1 MITRRYLLSTTS
13 SRSSM
18 GGLVMPSAVVI
29 PATGFLPSL
38 RASWRKAV
46 SGRHQGYQ
54 LLAHF
59 LDRRVHQ
66 RDIELPAGFHLLPCH
81 IQAALDHVRWLGPPA
96 GEPAGQFLAGRGG
109 EEDQQRAGN
118 APAHLPGPRNVDL
131 EQSRH
136 PGSSPFV
143 DGGFRG
149 AVLLAG
155 ERCPLQQLAAGN
167 HRVKS
172 LITDEMVFAP
182 VHLTGPRRPRSNG
195 NRQPDIRALCPQAR
209 DDGALAYAGRTGKD
223 RQPDFTGRPW
233 GKRGDLGSTA
243 DSPVHRLSDAAL
255 APGANRPWNR
265 VPRACPWGRQARS
278 DITAELVLQRGALI

>member
-59 LDRRVHQ
+59 LDRCVYQ
-66 RDIELPAGFHLLPCH
+66 RDIELPAGFHLLPGH

-109 EEDQQRAGN
+109 EEDQQRSGN
-118 APAHLPGPRNVDL
+118 APAYLPGPLNVDL
-131 EQSRH
+131 KQSRH
-136 PGSSPFV
+136 PGGGPFF
-143 DGGFRG
+143 DGSFRG

-155 ERCPLQQLAAGN
+155 ELCPLEQLAAGD
-167 HRVKS
+167 HRVES
-172 LITDEMVFAP
+172 LIAHEMVFAT
-182 VHLTGPRRPRSNG
+182 VHLAGPRRPRGNG
-195 NRQPDIRALCPQAR
+195 NRQPDVRALRPQAR
-209 DDGALAYAGRTGKD
+209 DDGALAYAGRAGKD
-223 RQPDFTGRPW
+223 RQPGLVRPPT
-233 GKRGDLGSTA
+233 GKRGI
-243 DSPVHRLSDAAL
+243 
-255 APGANRPWNR
+255 ANTMD
-265 VPRACPWGRQARS
+265 GR
-278 DITAELVLQRGALI
+278 TGRGT